1 MLSLHELSFVYQG
14 KGQRPVFT
22 GLNVTFRRGIN
33 VLLGPN
39 GAGKTTLMQ
48 AIFGLLPYKGRI
60 VYNGEN
66 VTAMQPERR
75 LELMSY
81 LPQMDIETSMLTV
94 FEMVLL
100 GRLPGL
106 QYRVPQEEVDLV
118 LTTLQALNIEPLAH
132 RNFSELS
139 GGQKKLVFIAQT
151 LVRQPQLILL
161 DEPVNSLDLQKQL
174 ELCRLLCQIS
184 HQQQVDILMVLHDIN
199 LAARYGE
206 HLVVLN
212 NDGSLYAAGTP
223 NQVVNEEM
231 LREVYGVV
239 ARINRDESGV
249 PVVSPIRS
257 VHATSR
263 ADLH

>member
-1 MLSLHELSFVYQG
+1 MLSLHNLSFAYQK

-22 GLNVTFRRGIN
+22 GLNATFKRGIN

-39 GAGKTTLMQ
+39 GAGKTTLLQ
-48 AIFGLLPYKGRI
+48 SIFGLLPYQGRI
-60 VYNGEN
+60 VYDGEN
-66 VTAMQPERR
+66 VTEMEPERR

-100 GRLPGL
+100 GKLPGL
-106 QYRVPQEEVDLV
+106 QLRVRQEEVDVV
-118 LTTLQALNIEPLAH
+118 LATLQALNITELAH

-151 LVRQPQLILL
+151 LVRQPRLILL

-174 ELCRLLCQIS
+174 ELCQLLHRIS
-184 HQQQVDILMVLHDIN
+184 RQQHVDIIMVLHDIN

-206 HLVVLN
+206 HLVALN
-212 NDGSLYAAGTP
+212 GDGSFYASGAPGE
-223 NQVVNEEM
+223 VINEQM

-239 ARINRDESGV
+239 ARISYDGSDV
-249 PVVSPIRS
+249 PVVAPVRS
-257 VHATSR
+257 VHAVNTS
-263 ADLH
+263 AM